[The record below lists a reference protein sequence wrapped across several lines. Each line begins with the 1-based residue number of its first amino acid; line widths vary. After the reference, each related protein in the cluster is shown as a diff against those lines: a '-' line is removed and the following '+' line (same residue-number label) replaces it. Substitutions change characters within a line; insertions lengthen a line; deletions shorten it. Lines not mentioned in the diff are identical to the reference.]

1 MSKVLIPPVFIVFC
15 ILLMALFYICL
26 PQWNIILFP
35 YNLLGLVVSVFGFSI
50 MSKARDLF
58 KKNQTTFT
66 YNKAS
71 KLVTDGI
78 FSKSRNP
85 MYIGMTLL
93 LLGIGIIFTNIL
105 SILTTILFILLVN
118 FISIPSEEK
127 MMEDLFKQEYL
138 EYKKKVSRWI

>member
-1 MSKVLIPPVFIVFC
+1 MT
-15 ILLMALFYICL
+15 LFYLCL

-66 YNKAS
+66 YNQAS

-85 MYIGMTLL
+85 MYIGMIVL
-93 LLGIGIIFTNIL
+93 LLGIGITFTNIL
-105 SILTTILFILLVN
+105 SVTTTFVFILLIH
-118 FISIPSEEK
+118 FISIPTEEK
-127 MMEDLFKQEYL
+127 MMEDLFGQEYL
-138 EYKKKVSRWI
+138 EYKKKVRRWI